1 MHIANKQE
9 ISLVVREMQFPEK
22 MRTFFTPQICK
33 KKRMKNYI
41 TGKSKVYLY
50 SHIADNSANF
60 TSYLE
65 SIRPISKL

>member
-33 KKRMKNYI
+33 KRMKNYI
-41 TGKSKVYLY
+41 TGKSKVHLY

-65 SIRPISKL
+65 SIRAISKL